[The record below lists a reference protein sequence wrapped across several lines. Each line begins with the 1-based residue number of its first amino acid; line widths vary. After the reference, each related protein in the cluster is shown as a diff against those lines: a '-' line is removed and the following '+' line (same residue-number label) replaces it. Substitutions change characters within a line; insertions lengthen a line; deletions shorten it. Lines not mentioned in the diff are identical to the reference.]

1 MHAGEGEAGPVP
13 SATGPTGTGEGFLEH
28 ESVEAFGRTLVG
40 RLAAAAAIAN
50 DLPAADEYAF
60 LATASFTD
68 TTDDEDDGDVRSF
81 RPAMRRLQRR
91 LLGFAQDL
99 IRHELPRNT
108 PRVDDL
114 DTDPDDVLD
123 RFEAIVD
130 TTDVL
135 LERVVC
141 VGPHATIAIATTPRN
156 ERTETEC
163 NYNTT
168 RRIATVTKRAV

>member
-1 MHAGEGEAGPVP
+1 MQRPEEGTTTEPR
-13 SATGPTGTGEGFLEH
+13 GFLEH

-50 DLPAADEYAF
+50 ELPEGDEYSF
-60 LATASFTD
+60 LATTSFGGV
-68 TTDDEDDGDVRSF
+68 DDFRKPLGSKEVSF
-81 RPAMRRLQRR
+81 RGAMRRLQGR
-91 LLGFAQDL
+91 LLGLAQEL

-114 DTDPDDVLD
+114 TTDPDDVID

-135 LERVVC
+135 LERIVPPPAPFLFLC
-141 VGPHATIAIATTPRN
+141 
-156 ERTETEC
+156 
-163 NYNTT
+163 
-168 RRIATVTKRAV
+168 